1 MTFCKPLI
9 ICLSMT
15 TSLVMAAPPSEKNNE
30 EAWRI
35 VKYNKLNADPST
47 TEAPAS
53 TKSSESVDDTDDTET
68 RNSALSITVK
78 EVPISFDYELDAYY
92 TNASI
97 YIPLTNQ
104 AIKDVG
110 ETGEFEIYRT
120 LALQSFSPRFFLI
133 EASIN
138 PLPVLGL
145 YLKREQRD
153 FYDDFDIGDD
163 LNLIQAITEGF
174 EEPYALSF
182 FLGNVVRF
190 SSPGE
195 VEKTKNK
202 GYTGFL
208 LSVGDQ
214 HIKDNV
220 AIDDNWYEFE
230 WKLKGDKRL
239 RNKNL
244 SWSFRL
250 GSKIHDNKE
259 ITDVYYLG
267 FRRSHFNKSKNDF
280 SIFKNSGIDYK
291 IEFDKDNGDLVAQ
304 QIFIDKKWP
313 FKKSDGAFSLGIGL
327 LQDVRKYSGSL
338 ESPNDD
344 SDTSLIIRP
353 SFTF

>member
-1 MTFCKPLI
+1 
-9 ICLSMT
+9 
-15 TSLVMAAPPSEKNNE
+15 MAAPPNGQNNG

-35 VKYNKLNADPST
+35 VKYHKLNTSPSA
-47 TEAPAS
+47 TEAPENS
-53 TKSSESVDDTDDTET
+53 NPIKPSSDVET
-68 RNSALSITVK
+68 RKSKLSITVK

-92 TNASI
+92 SNASI
-97 YIPLTNQ
+97 YIPLTHQ

-110 ETGEFEIYRT
+110 EVGEFEIYRT
-120 LALQSFSPRFFLI
+120 LALQSFKPRFFFV

-145 YLKREQRD
+145 YLKKEQRS
-153 FYDDFDIGDD
+153 FYDDFDIGND
-163 LNLIQAITEGF
+163 LNLVQAITEGF

-182 FLGNVVRF
+182 FLGNIVRF
-190 SSPGE
+190 SSPDE
-195 VEKTKNK
+195 AEKTRNK

-250 GSKIHDNKE
+250 GAKTHSNKE
-259 ITDVYYLG
+259 ITDVHYLG
-267 FRRSHFNKSKNDF
+267 FRRSHFNKNKNDF

-291 IEFDKDNGDLVAQ
+291 IEFDQDNGDLVAQ

-313 FKKSDGAFSLGIGL
+313 FKQSDGAFSLGIGL
-327 LQDVRKYSGSL
+327 LQDMKKYSGLL
-338 ESPNDD
+338 ESSNDD
-344 SDTSLIIRP
+344 GNTSLIIRP
-353 SFTF
+353 SFVF